1 MNTIRRSLCVVA
13 TGLVVGLFGVE
24 AIAQQPTPAPT
35 AKAAAPAQPKATKAP
50 AKAKTAATAS
60 ACKGLE
66 QKACGA
72 KSDCSWIAATKR
84 KDGKAVKAYCR
95 TKSKHSAAAKTK
107 VKTVAKSAPAATPP
121 AKQ

>member
-1 MNTIRRSLCVVA
+1 MNTLRKSLCVAVS
-13 TGLVVGLFGVE
+13 GLVVGLFAAE
-24 AIAQQPTPAPT
+24 AIAQQVPPAAPA
-35 AKAAAPAQPKATKAP
+35 AKAAAPAKAAKAP
-50 AKAKTAATAS
+50 AKAKSTTAS

-84 KDGKAVKAYCR
+84 KDGKDVKAYCR
-95 TKSKHSAAAKTK
+95 TKPKQSADKSKTK
-107 VKTVAKSAPAATPP
+107 VKTVAKSTPAAAPP